1 MIFIKKYL
9 NKELIFF
16 ILLPLIVGFI
26 GYLLGGSPDLFNE
39 INKPSFAPPK
49 VLFPIVWT
57 ILYILM
63 GISSYIIYKNKDAN
77 NSLKVY
83 LLNLLVNMLWT
94 PIFFRFK
101 WFLFSFIWI
110 VLLDIIV
117 IIMIIKFNK
126 INKTASYLQIP
137 YLIWIIFASILN
149 LSIYLLN

>member
-1 MIFIKKYL
+1 MFFIKKYL
-9 NKELIFF
+9 NKKFLLF
-16 ILLPLIVGFI
+16 ILLPLIIGFI
-26 GYLLGGSPDLFNE
+26 SYLLGGSTDLFSE

-49 VLFPIVWT
+49 ILFPIVWT

-63 GISSYIIYKNKDAN
+63 GISSYIIYEKKDKN

-101 WFLFSFIWI
+101 WFLLSFIWI
-110 VLLDIIV
+110 IILDIIV
-117 IIMIIKFNK
+117 IIMIMRFNK
-126 INKTASYLQIP
+126 ISKVASYIQIP
-137 YLIWIIFASILN
+137 YLIWIIFASVLN